1 MSTYGKSL
9 TAALAAGSFILAA
22 GSAGASEVSDYTIG
36 ELLAPC
42 IEADNDA
49 REGAEAETECEQYMT
64 GFTDAF
70 AQLADAAGEDVCLPE
85 QNRPDEVRWAFMK
98 WAMQNYGRRDEPAAE
113 GLKMVLGKALSPALE
128 ETISNGSQSRAFGY
142 VLQIGSPREKSS
154 SSVAT
159 LMTPPTPAPR
169 QGCWQ
174 YVQTR
179 YRTERGSSTGTDAR
193 ALAPRSLGVVPQAS
207 QN

>member
-1 MSTYGKSL
+1 MRTLGETL
-9 TAALAAGSFILAA
+9 TAALAAAGISLAA
-22 GSAGASEVSDYTIG
+22 GAASAADVSDYTIG

-70 AQLADAAGEDVCLPE
+70 AQLAGAAGEDVCLPE

-113 GLKMVLGKALSPALE
+113 GLKMVLES
-128 ETISNGSQSRAFGY
+128 AFAC
-142 VLQIGSPREKSS
+142 P
-154 SSVAT
+154 
-159 LMTPPTPAPR
+159 
-169 QGCWQ
+169 
-174 YVQTR
+174 
-179 YRTERGSSTGTDAR
+179 
-193 ALAPRSLGVVPQAS
+193 
-207 QN
+207 

>member
-1 MSTYGKSL
+1 M
-9 TAALAAGSFILAA
+9 
-22 GSAGASEVSDYTIG
+22 SDYTIG

-113 GLKMVLGKALSPALE
+113 GLKITLE
-128 ETISNGSQSRAFGY
+128 TAFPCP
-142 VLQIGSPREKSS
+142 L
-154 SSVAT
+154 
-159 LMTPPTPAPR
+159 
-169 QGCWQ
+169 
-174 YVQTR
+174 
-179 YRTERGSSTGTDAR
+179 
-193 ALAPRSLGVVPQAS
+193 VV
-207 QN
+207 